1 VSEQQPQQPGAVP
14 YAPDNAVVRLKV
26 DGREMDTTV
35 ADLRK
40 SAQMASAAE
49 KRLQEANALK
59 AQHAGAIEFAS
70 QMETLLRTNPD
81 AALAE
86 IQRRASQL
94 HGRPIGVGST
104 DASYSGEEL
113 DPVTKQTRSELM
125 QIQSKIAELTK
136 FRDELTTQSHMDRI
150 KSVVGSLPLY
160 QGNAKARE
168 QAEVV
173 VAAYQMA
180 NPSKPLEEV
189 AAELHALQAD
199 MLSDFMS
206 SQRDQRASAASQL
219 AGIPPAAGT
228 PGLTANTPPKPSAKD
243 LQSGQWRSGFKS
255 FVNQLRNDVR

>member
-1 VSEQQPQQPGAVP
+1 MSDQQQPQQPAVP
-14 YAPDNAVVRLKV
+14 YAADNAVVRLKV

-35 ADLRK
+35 ADLRR

-70 QMETLLRTNPD
+70 QMETLMRTNPE

-94 HGRPIGVGST
+94 HGRQIGVGST
-104 DASYSGEEL
+104 DASYSSEDL
-113 DPVTKQTRSELM
+113 DPVTKQTRSDLM
-125 QIQSKIAELTK
+125 QIQSQLAELTK
-136 FRDELTTQSHMDRI
+136 FRDELTTKSHMDRI

-180 NPSKPLEEV
+180 NPNKPLEEV
-189 AAELHALQAD
+189 AAELHAMQAD

-206 SQRDQRASAASQL
+206 SQRDQRATNTSQL
-219 AGIPPAAGT
+219 AGVPPTAGT
-228 PGLTANTPPKPSAKD
+228 PALTTNTPPKPSAKD

-255 FVNQLRNDVR
+255 FVNQLKNGVQ